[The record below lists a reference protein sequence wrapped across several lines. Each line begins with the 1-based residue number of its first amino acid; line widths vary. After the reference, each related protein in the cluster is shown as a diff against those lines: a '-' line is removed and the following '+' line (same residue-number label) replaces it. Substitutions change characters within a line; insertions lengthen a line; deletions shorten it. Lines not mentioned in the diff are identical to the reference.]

1 MLTGAIVLAVLW
13 LIGMLMSY
21 TFGGFIHVLLVAA
34 VVMFIMHFMKGKAQN
49 PMQ

>member
-13 LIGMLMSY
+13 LLGVLMSY

-34 VVMFIMHFMKGKAQN
+34 VVMFIMHFMKGTSQSS
-49 PMQ
+49 M